1 MEYENEI
8 AFIMQNKKLVFD
20 RKGNELWG
28 TKIKGMEERYK
39 VNRETTKWQKLREW
53 ALKNIFI
60 QGNRS

>member
-28 TKIKGMEERYK
+28 TKIRNGRYK
-39 VNRETTKWQKLREW
+39 VNRETIKWQKLKW
-53 ALKNIFI
+53 ALRISLFKK
-60 QGNRS
+60 